1 MGTSASSPGAGP
13 GVPFDPPWLD
23 DVLLDFPG
31 DGAPPLPEK
40 PNNDEEGDPQPD
52 QQPDQPNL
60 TPAVAP
66 PARFSNARRN
76 FGEFIRT
83 GDREAFRNALG
94 HYSRSGM
101 GGAHRTANRMRV
113 STRSAAKLFHV
124 LQSARDDS
132 DPNIREWVRILT
144 TRSTR
149 AQDIVNEIIRYVAP
163 TGGSIEDNS
172 CRDSM
177 AFALQDL
184 LKNNPNIDLLRLDD
198 NNIWALIESFL
209 GYEASSRIYFDNGT
223 YFENKKFSA
232 QTVIRMN
239 EMYDYLRA
247 DLSAQIGKLRQAT
260 PNASRGQL
268 QEILQK
274 AVENTFQ
281 VYEDSL

>member
-1 MGTSASSPGAGP
+1 MGTSAPSPGARP

-23 DVLLDFPG
+23 DVLPG
-31 DGAPPLPEK
+31 LPAPLPEN
-40 PNNDEEGDPQPD
+40 PNNDEEGDPQPY
-52 QQPDQPNL
+52 QQPNPL
-60 TPAVAP
+60 PAIAP
-66 PARFSNARRN
+66 RARYSNARRN
-76 FGEFIRT
+76 FGEFVRT
-83 GDREAFRNALG
+83 GDREAFNSAMG

-132 DPNIREWVRILT
+132 DPNIREWVRTLT
-144 TRSTR
+144 TRSTSV
-149 AQDIVNEIIRYVAP
+149 QDVINEIIRYVAP

-184 LKNNPNIDLLRLDD
+184 MESDPNIDLLRLED
-198 NNIWALIESFL
+198 NNIWTLIESFL
-209 GYEASSRIYFDNGT
+209 GYEASSRIYFDNGA

-239 EMYDYLRA
+239 EMYEYLRA
-247 DLSAQIGKLRQAT
+247 DLSEQIGKLRQTT
-260 PNASRGQL
+260 PNATRGRL
-268 QEILQK
+268 QEILQN
-274 AVENTFQ
+274 AVKNTFQ